1 MAGTFSELRQQGL
14 AKAAC
19 FTKAAS
25 SGVALSPSDLEA
37 INGFALSPLSSESIY
52 SRKVLLAHNAVDR
65 DRERFQ
71 ESLLDDFA
79 STLPGKSF
87 LWAHNR
93 RDYTPYGLWF
103 KAETEEI
110 TRERFVELTGEDP
123 RLPEG
128 TSTVKVLWAWFY
140 VVKNG
145 NGPLIENV
153 EAGILRHFSIGF
165 DAKDLVPVRGKF
177 DEVLFWEYLG
187 PGEALEGS
195 LVWLGAQN
203 GATAQKAYKDKFI
216 NDHNDHNDHSG
227 TKENTMKDFLKK
239 LGVALGKTFSD
250 SADTA
255 VTEIQTLITE
265 KGAEIDRLTK
275 RNEELSADAE
285 LGKKYKGKLTDDF
298 TRLKGVLGEREDTP
312 EAATSMKRYA
322 EGMPV
327 DFLETEIKHLEKRV
341 TEKHPDG
348 QVKTSDEDKRTG
360 GENDN
365 PLIPK
370 AEK

>member
-1 MAGTFSELRQQGL
+1 MAGTFSALRQQGL
-14 AKAAC
+14 MKAAC

-25 SGVALSPSDLEA
+25 SGVVLSPSDLEA
-37 INGFALSPLSSESIY
+37 VNGFALSPLSAESIY

-71 ESLLDDFA
+71 ETLLDDFA
-79 STLPGKSF
+79 STIPGKSF

-110 TRERFVELTGEDP
+110 TREKFIELTGEVP

-128 TSTVKVLWAWFY
+128 VHMVKVLWAWFY

-145 NGPLIENV
+145 NDTLIENV

-203 GATAQKAYKDKFI
+203 GATAQKAYKDKLL
-216 NDHNDHNDHSG
+216 NENSEQTG

-239 LGVALGKTFSD
+239 LGTALGKTFSD
-250 SADTA
+250 SSDTA
-255 VTEIQTLITE
+255 VTEIQTMITE

-275 RNEELSADAE
+275 RNGELSADAE
-285 LGKKYKGKLTDDF
+285 LGKKYKGRLTDEF

-312 EAATSMKRYA
+312 EASNSMKQYA
-322 EGMPV
+322 TGMPV
-327 DFLETEIKHLEKRV
+327 EFLETEIKHLEKRV
-341 TEKHPDG
+341 AEKHPDG
-348 QVKTSDEDKRTG
+348 QVTASEEDKRADG
-360 GENDN
+360 NNDN
-365 PLIPK
+365 PLIPI